1 MVALLQTL
9 HEWDF
14 NVFALEN
21 YTQSYLRIITMT
33 CLAELNILDNIDFD
47 EMKLECFLNE
57 IEKSYHK
64 NPYHNAMH
72 AADVVQTTYH
82 FCTKGGLIDASGM
95 NKISTASLI
104 IAAAIHD
111 VNHGGLTN
119 HFLVS
124 TSASLAI
131 QYNDHSPLENMHLAT
146 AFSFLNLPQNNFMER
161 LSISSRKEI
170 RRLIIAIVLATDN
183 DRHFCLHEGLE
194 TFIDHR
200 EKSLSP
206 INQMISRSN
215 RLSSGIPSFLI
226 YDDHSRDHKCDSFLR
241 TPTCDLGLRA
251 RYNMCIILKFLLCV

>member
-1 MVALLQTL
+1 M
-9 HEWDF
+9 
-14 NVFALEN
+14 
-21 YTQSYLRIITMT
+21 
-33 CLAELNILDNIDFD
+33 
-47 EMKLECFLNE
+47 
-57 IEKSYHK
+57 
-64 NPYHNAMH
+64 
-72 AADVVQTTYH
+72 
-82 FCTKGGLIDASGM
+82 
-95 NKISTASLI
+95 

-146 AFSFLNLPQNNFMER
+146 AFSILNISANNFMER
-161 LSISSRKEI
+161 LSLSTRKEI

-194 TFIDHR
+194 TFVDHK

-215 RLSSGIPSFLI
+215 RLSSGIPNFVNFG
-226 YDDHSRDHKCDSFLR
+226 DDSKDPLSRS
-241 TPTCDLGLRA
+241 PVSDLGVRT
-251 RYNMCIILKFLLCV
+251 R